1 MTNVF
6 EQLQIRAEDIFRLA
20 AYEEFFGNYLFET
33 QDQDYYLFSSDHLG
47 ETLWLIRK
55 SPEHDEYEILH
66 TADAYKQQVIP
77 LPCPFYHCEPIHR
90 TWLDDKR
97 VQDIE
102 VKIRG
107 GGKLLAQKINK
118 AFIDVLLS
126 SSSERVNIHDRQ
138 LDELLADVFS
148 SLVKKDFRPNRFIF
162 PEHLEAKLVQQGL
175 ITRDK
180 DIQNHHYVGKTTTGQ
195 QAYSSKDLPTG
206 LALLFDSEIG
216 TVLLKNPRFSA
227 EKLRALTYGVCG
239 YYETNL
245 IIKNT
250 QGIIAI
256 EGIDKMSSKKPD
268 NIPVSS
274 TLSSIQY
281 VDSARLLE
289 LREIRSKKFD
299 LSKLIQFCV
308 ELNKCYADESYLAV
322 TMLIRAI
329 LDHVPPIFGYKTFL
343 EVSNN
348 YGGKSLKKSLQT
360 LQNTSRNIAD
370 NYLHLTIRDK
380 ESLPNK
386 TQVNFANDLD
396 VLLAEIVRLLK

>member
-1 MTNVF
+1 
-6 EQLQIRAEDIFRLA
+6 
-20 AYEEFFGNYLFET
+20 
-33 QDQDYYLFSSDHLG
+33 
-47 ETLWLIRK
+47 
-55 SPEHDEYEILH
+55 
-66 TADAYKQQVIP
+66 
-77 LPCPFYHCEPIHR
+77 
-90 TWLDDKR
+90 
-97 VQDIE
+97 
-102 VKIRG
+102 
-107 GGKLLAQKINK
+107 
-118 AFIDVLLS
+118 
-126 SSSERVNIHDRQ
+126 
-138 LDELLADVFS
+138 
-148 SLVKKDFRPNRFIF
+148 
-162 PEHLEAKLVQQGL
+162 
-175 ITRDK
+175 
-180 DIQNHHYVGKTTTGQ
+180 
-195 QAYSSKDLPTG
+195 
-206 LALLFDSEIG
+206 
-216 TVLLKNPRFSA
+216 
-227 EKLRALTYGVCG
+227 
-239 YYETNL
+239 
-245 IIKNT
+245 
-250 QGIIAI
+250 
-256 EGIDKMSSKKPD
+256 MSSKKPD

>member
-6 EQLQIRAEDIFRLA
+6 EQLQIRAEDIFRVA
-20 AYEEFFGNYLFET
+20 AYEEFFGNHLFES
-33 QDQDYYLFSSDHLG
+33 QDQDYYEFSSDHLG
-47 ETLWLIRK
+47 DTLWLVGK
-55 SPEHDEYEILH
+55 PPEYNEYEILRIK
-66 TADAYKQQVIP
+66 DANKHQIIP
-77 LPCPFYHCEPIHR
+77 QPCPFYHCEPIDR
-90 TWLDDKR
+90 TWLEDKR

-118 AFIDVLLS
+118 AFVDVLLLS
-126 SSSERVNIHDRQ
+126 ISERVKIHNHQ
-138 LDELLADVFS
+138 LDELIADVFS
-148 SLVKKDFRPNRFIF
+148 TLVKKGFHPDRFIF
-162 PEHLEAKLVQQGL
+162 PEHLEAKFVRQGL
-175 ITRDK
+175 IIRDK
-180 DIQNHHYVGKTTTGQ
+180 DIQNHHYVGKTITGQ

-206 LALLFDSEIG
+206 LVLLLDSEIG

-227 EKLRALTYGVCG
+227 EKLKALTYGVCG
-239 YYETNL
+239 YYATNL

-250 QGIIAI
+250 HGIVAI
-256 EGIDKMSSKKPD
+256 EGIDEMPPKKPD
-268 NIPVSS
+268 NISTL
-274 TLSSIQY
+274 TLSSTQY

-289 LREIRSKKFD
+289 LREITSKEFD
-299 LSKLIQFCV
+299 LSKLIQLCD
-308 ELNKCYADESYLAV
+308 ELNKCYANECYLAV

-370 NYLHLTIRDK
+370 NYLHLPIRDK